1 MDYEFTRDA
10 EGALNEARNI
20 SQRSNS
26 SYIGTHHILL
36 GLYSAKTVAAEILR
50 ENGLLRE
57 TVAESC
63 RVEFNIEDDMYIENS
78 GDYTESA
85 KEMLEIAD
93 DMRKRLSL
101 DKIGSIQL
109 LLAMFQ
115 KNNCM
120 AWKIISLSGVD
131 QKSVYVDALT
141 AAGVSRPVAEREY
154 SNLKAAASRRIKD
167 KGNRKT
173 PILDKFG
180 KDLVSAAQNG
190 EIDPVIGREDE
201 IARVLQILCRRVK
214 NNACLVGEPGVG
226 KTAVVEAIAQHI
238 ADKTVPSLL
247 LDKRIVSLDLSAMV
261 AGTKYRG
268 EFEERMKK
276 ALDELKA
283 GDDIILFLDEIHTL
297 VGAGAAEGTMDAAN
311 IMKPALSRGEIQ
323 VIGATTRNEYR
334 KRIEKDAALA
344 RRFQPVFVEEPTEEE
359 TMEILKGIAPEY
371 EKFHEVKIP
380 EEAMQAAVDYSVRY
394 INDRYLP
401 DKAIDL
407 IDEAASKKRLAGG
420 KTKVATNY
428 DLLKKQKEK
437 EIEDALASGNIDEA
451 SELKEELTELLE
463 KKKLDEKLE
472 KLRNN
477 SDDYVALSELDIAQ
491 AVAVWTRIPVYKI
504 TESEQEKL
512 VNLEDILHGR
522 VIGQDDAVSAV
533 ARAIRRG
540 RVGLKDPKRPIGSFL
555 FLGPTGVGKTELS
568 KALAEA
574 LFGDEKKLI
583 RVDMSEYM
591 EKHTVSKFIGSPP
604 GYVGYEEGGQL
615 AESVRKNPYSVILF
629 DEIEKAHP
637 DVFNILL
644 QVLDD
649 GMITDSQG
657 RKVDFKNTIII
668 MTSNAGARRIIDP
681 KPLGFVTGEEDIEA
695 DYQKMKESVMEE
707 VENIFRPEFINR
719 IDEIMVFRT
728 LTRDNIYDITALLFD
743 ELKKRADKNLGIK
756 LTLSQS
762 AREYIFEKGYDKK
775 LGARPLKRTI
785 QTEIEDKLSKEIL
798 DGNISR
804 GDRINVEHGDE
815 GIVFIKQS
823 DDILMMETEDG
834 I

>member
-1 MDYEFTRDA
+1 MDYEFTKDA
-10 EGALNEARNI
+10 EEALTEARLI
-20 SQRSNS
+20 SKRSNS

-36 GLYSAKTVAAEILR
+36 GLYSAQTVAAEILR

-85 KEMLEIAD
+85 TEMLEIAD
-93 DMRKRLSL
+93 DMRRRLSL

-154 SNLKAAASRRIKD
+154 GNLKAAASRRV
-167 KGNRKT
+167 KGKGDRKT
-173 PILDKFG
+173 PILDKYG
-180 KDLVSAAQNG
+180 KDLVRAAKNG

-201 IARVLQILCRRVK
+201 IGRVLQILCRRVK

-226 KTAVVEAIAQHI
+226 KTAVVEGIARHI
-238 ADKTVPSLL
+238 ADKTVPTLL
-247 LDKRIVSLDLSAMV
+247 LDKRIVMLDLSAMV

-283 GDDIILFLDEIHTL
+283 GDDIILFLDEIHTI

-344 RRFQPVFVEEPTEEE
+344 RRFQPVYVEEPTEEE
-359 TMEILKGIAPEY
+359 TMDILRGIAPEY
-371 EKFHEVKIP
+371 ESFHEVKIP
-380 EEAMQAAVDYSVRY
+380 EDVMQAAVDYSVRY

-407 IDEAASKKRLAGG
+407 IDEAAAKKRLAGG
-420 KTKVATNY
+420 KTKVQTDY
-428 DLLKKQKEK
+428 DVLKKRKEK
-437 EIEDALASGNIDEA
+437 EIEDALSAGNIDEA
-451 SELKEELTELLE
+451 SELKEELSEIMNR
-463 KKKLDEKLE
+463 KKLDEKLD
-472 KLRNN
+472 KLR
-477 SDDYVALSELDIAQ
+477 SDSNDYEALTELDIAQ
-491 AVAVWTRIPVYKI
+491 AVSVWTRIPVYKI
-504 TESEQEKL
+504 TESEQERL
-512 VNLEDILHGR
+512 SNLEEILHGR

-533 ARAIRRG
+533 SRAIRRG

-657 RKVDFKNTIII
+657 RKCDFKNTIII
-668 MTSNAGARRIIDP
+668 MTSNAGARRIVDP
-681 KPLGFVTGEEDIEA
+681 KPLGFVTGQDDIEA

-728 LTRDNIYDITALLFD
+728 LTRENIYDITALLFED
-743 ELKKRADKNLGIK
+743 LSKRAMKNLGIK
-756 LTLSQS
+756 LTLSQA

-798 DGNISR
+798 DGNIKK
-804 GDRINVEHGDE
+804 GDHVTVDHGED
-815 GIVFIKQS
+815 GIIFVTASKQES
-823 DDILMMETEDG
+823 DDITS
-834 I
+834 